1 MASMSNK
8 MEIMAYGKRLEDCW
22 DGSGCG
28 ACCSGGW
35 AFRSRCRWSY
45 ADSCTGDVR
54 RGACA
59 PVTDI
64 AVGLLTSELMLYLLI
79 SLAIFTLSFRF
90 LARLQARCQALVAR
104 INAQHGLSFDTA
116 HLLGY
121 PAPAFLVF
129 DRQHRKLAACS
140 IVDEAWRIHDFSWL
154 LGWRMTWREVESMEM
169 SGGSRQ
175 VNASGMS
182 VPTFERTV
190 RAKNFAIELQTA
202 DPQRPVLSFPMSRRA
217 AETWCARLN
226 ALFNG

>member
-1 MASMSNK
+1 MASVRKTAGMG
-8 MEIMAYGKRLEDCW
+8 AAAGLAVPVARL
-22 DGSGCG
+22 SGLAAAG
-28 ACCSGGW
+28 LTLIFVLAMFGVGPARLSQTSLW
-35 AFRSRCRWSY
+35 
-45 ADSCTGDVR
+45 
-54 RGACA
+54 
-59 PVTDI
+59 
-64 AVGLLTSELMLYLLI
+64 GLLTSELMLYLLI

-104 INAQHGLSFDTA
+104 INAQQRLSFDA
-116 HLLGY
+116 GHLLGY

-129 DRQHRKLAACS
+129 DSQNRKIAACD
-140 IVDEAWRIHDFSWL
+140 VVNDAYKLHDFSWL

-169 SGGSRQ
+169 NGGSRQ

-190 RAKNFAIELQTA
+190 RAKDFAIELQTA

>member
-1 MASMSNK
+1 MASVWKTAGMGAAAGLAVPVAGLSGLAATALTLILVLA
-8 MEIMAYGKRLEDCW
+8 MFGVGPARLSQPSLW
-22 DGSGCG
+22 
-28 ACCSGGW
+28 
-35 AFRSRCRWSY
+35 
-45 ADSCTGDVR
+45 
-54 RGACA
+54 
-59 PVTDI
+59 
-64 AVGLLTSELMLYLLI
+64 GLLTGELMLYLLI

-104 INAQHGLSFDTA
+104 INAQQGLSFDA
-116 HLLGY
+116 GHLLGY

-129 DRQHRKLAACS
+129 DSRNRKIAACD
-140 IVDEAWRIHDFSWL
+140 VVNDAYKLHDFSWL

-169 SGGSRQ
+169 NGGSRQ

-190 RAKNFAIELQTA
+190 RAKDFAIELQTA

>member
-1 MASMSNK
+1 MASVWKTAGVGAAAGLAVPVAGLSGLAAAGLTLILVLAMVGVGP
-8 MEIMAYGKRLEDCW
+8 ARLSQASLW
-22 DGSGCG
+22 
-28 ACCSGGW
+28 
-35 AFRSRCRWSY
+35 
-45 ADSCTGDVR
+45 
-54 RGACA
+54 
-59 PVTDI
+59 
-64 AVGLLTSELMLYLLI
+64 GLLTSELMLYLLI

-90 LARLQARCQALVAR
+90 LARLQARCQALVAKL
-104 INAQHGLSFDTA
+104 NAQQGLSFDA
-116 HLLGY
+116 GHLLGY

-129 DRQHRKLAACS
+129 DSQNRKIAACD
-140 IVDEAWRIHDFSWL
+140 VVNDAYKLHDFSWL

-169 SGGSRQ
+169 NGGSRQ

-190 RAKNFAIELQTA
+190 RAKDFAIELQTA

>member
-1 MASMSNK
+1 MASVWKTAGMGAAAGLAVPVAGLSGLAATALTLILVLA
-8 MEIMAYGKRLEDCW
+8 MVGVGPARLSQTSLW
-22 DGSGCG
+22 
-28 ACCSGGW
+28 
-35 AFRSRCRWSY
+35 
-45 ADSCTGDVR
+45 
-54 RGACA
+54 
-59 PVTDI
+59 
-64 AVGLLTSELMLYLLI
+64 GLLTSELMLYLLI

-104 INAQHGLSFDTA
+104 INAQQGLSFDA
-116 HLLGY
+116 GHLLGY

-129 DRQHRKLAACS
+129 DSQNRKIAACD
-140 IVDEAWRIHDFSWL
+140 VVNDAYKLHDFSWL

-169 SGGSRQ
+169 NGGSRQ

-190 RAKNFAIELQTA
+190 RAKDFAIELQTA

-226 ALFNG
+226 TIFNG

>member
-1 MASMSNK
+1 MASVWKTAGVGAAAGLAVPVAGLSGLAAAGLTLILVLAM
-8 MEIMAYGKRLEDCW
+8 IGVGPARLSQASLW
-22 DGSGCG
+22 
-28 ACCSGGW
+28 
-35 AFRSRCRWSY
+35 
-45 ADSCTGDVR
+45 
-54 RGACA
+54 
-59 PVTDI
+59 
-64 AVGLLTSELMLYLLI
+64 GLLTSELMLYLLI

-104 INAQHGLSFDTA
+104 INGQQGLSFDA
-116 HLLGY
+116 GHLLGY

-129 DRQHRKLAACS
+129 DSQNRKIAACD
-140 IVDEAWRIHDFSWL
+140 VVNDAYKLHDFSWL

-169 SGGSRQ
+169 NGGSRQ

-190 RAKNFAIELQTA
+190 RAKDFAIELQTA

-226 ALFNG
+226 AIFNG

>member
-1 MASMSNK
+1 MASVWKTAGVGAAAGLAVPVAGLSGLAAAGLTLILVLAMFGVGP
-8 MEIMAYGKRLEDCW
+8 ARLSQASLW
-22 DGSGCG
+22 
-28 ACCSGGW
+28 
-35 AFRSRCRWSY
+35 
-45 ADSCTGDVR
+45 
-54 RGACA
+54 
-59 PVTDI
+59 
-64 AVGLLTSELMLYLLI
+64 GLLTSELMLYLLI

-104 INAQHGLSFDTA
+104 INAQQGLSFDA
-116 HLLGY
+116 GHLLGY

-129 DRQHRKLAACS
+129 DSQNRKIAACD
-140 IVDEAWRIHDFSWL
+140 VVNDAYKLHDFSWL

-169 SGGSRQ
+169 NGGSRQ

-190 RAKNFAIELQTA
+190 RAKDFAIELQTT

-226 ALFNG
+226 AIFNG

>member
-1 MASMSNK
+1 MASVWKTAGVGAAAGLAVPVAGLSGLAAAGLTLILVLAMVGVGP
-8 MEIMAYGKRLEDCW
+8 ARLSQTSLW
-22 DGSGCG
+22 
-28 ACCSGGW
+28 
-35 AFRSRCRWSY
+35 
-45 ADSCTGDVR
+45 
-54 RGACA
+54 
-59 PVTDI
+59 
-64 AVGLLTSELMLYLLI
+64 GLLTSELMLYLLI

-90 LARLQARCQALVAR
+90 LARLQARCQALVAKL
-104 INAQHGLSFDTA
+104 NAQQGLSFDA
-116 HLLGY
+116 GHLLGY

-129 DRQHRKLAACS
+129 DSRNRKIAACD
-140 IVDEAWRIHDFSWL
+140 VVNDAYKLHDFSWL

-169 SGGSRQ
+169 NGGSRQ

>member
-1 MASMSNK
+1 MASVWKTAGVGAAAGLAVPVAGLSGLAAAGLTLILVLAMVGVGP
-8 MEIMAYGKRLEDCW
+8 ARLSQASLW
-22 DGSGCG
+22 
-28 ACCSGGW
+28 
-35 AFRSRCRWSY
+35 
-45 ADSCTGDVR
+45 
-54 RGACA
+54 
-59 PVTDI
+59 
-64 AVGLLTSELMLYLLI
+64 GLLTSELMLYLLI

-104 INAQHGLSFDTA
+104 INAQQGLSFDA
-116 HLLGY
+116 GHLLGY

-129 DRQHRKLAACS
+129 DSQNRKIAACD
-140 IVDEAWRIHDFSWL
+140 VVNDAYKLHDFSWL

-169 SGGSRQ
+169 NGGSRQ

-190 RAKNFAIELQTA
+190 RAKDFAIELQTA

-226 ALFNG
+226 AIFNG

>member
-1 MASMSNK
+1 MASVWKTAGMGAAAGLAVPVAGLSGLAATALTLILVLA
-8 MEIMAYGKRLEDCW
+8 MFGVGPARLSQTSLW
-22 DGSGCG
+22 
-28 ACCSGGW
+28 
-35 AFRSRCRWSY
+35 
-45 ADSCTGDVR
+45 
-54 RGACA
+54 
-59 PVTDI
+59 
-64 AVGLLTSELMLYLLI
+64 GLLTSELMLYLLI

-90 LARLQARCQALVAR
+90 LARLQARCQTLVAR
-104 INAQHGLSFDTA
+104 INAQQGLSFDA
-116 HLLGY
+116 GHLLGY

-129 DRQHRKLAACS
+129 DSRNRKIAACDV
-140 IVDEAWRIHDFSWL
+140 INDAYKLHDFSWL

-169 SGGSRQ
+169 NGGSRQ

-226 ALFNG
+226 TLFNG

>member
-1 MASMSNK
+1 MASVWKTAGMGAAAGLAVPVAGLSGLAAAGFALILVLA
-8 MEIMAYGKRLEDCW
+8 MFGIGPARLSQTSLW
-22 DGSGCG
+22 
-28 ACCSGGW
+28 
-35 AFRSRCRWSY
+35 
-45 ADSCTGDVR
+45 
-54 RGACA
+54 
-59 PVTDI
+59 
-64 AVGLLTSELMLYLLI
+64 GLLTSELMLYLLI

-104 INAQHGLSFDTA
+104 INGQQGLSFDA
-116 HLLGY
+116 GHLLGY

-129 DRQHRKLAACS
+129 DSQNRKIAACD
-140 IVDEAWRIHDFSWL
+140 VVNDAYKLHDFSWL

-169 SGGSRQ
+169 NGGSRQ

-190 RAKNFAIELQTA
+190 RAKDFAIELQTA
-202 DPQRPVLSFPMSRRA
+202 DPQRPLLSFPMSRRA

>member
-1 MASMSNK
+1 MASVWKTAGVGAAAGLAVPVAGLSGLAAAGLTLILVLAMVGVGP
-8 MEIMAYGKRLEDCW
+8 ARLSQTSLW
-22 DGSGCG
+22 
-28 ACCSGGW
+28 
-35 AFRSRCRWSY
+35 
-45 ADSCTGDVR
+45 
-54 RGACA
+54 
-59 PVTDI
+59 
-64 AVGLLTSELMLYLLI
+64 GLLTSELMLYLLI

-104 INAQHGLSFDTA
+104 INAQQGLSFDA
-116 HLLGY
+116 GHLLGY

-129 DRQHRKLAACS
+129 DSRNRKIAACD
-140 IVDEAWRIHDFSWL
+140 VVNDAYKLHDFSWL
-154 LGWRMTWREVESMEM
+154 LGWRMTRREVESMEM
-169 SGGSRQ
+169 NGGSRQ

>member
-1 MASMSNK
+1 MASVWKTAGVGAAAGLAVPVAGLSGLAAAGLTLILVLAMVGVGP
-8 MEIMAYGKRLEDCW
+8 ARLSQASLW
-22 DGSGCG
+22 
-28 ACCSGGW
+28 
-35 AFRSRCRWSY
+35 
-45 ADSCTGDVR
+45 
-54 RGACA
+54 
-59 PVTDI
+59 
-64 AVGLLTSELMLYLLI
+64 GLLTSELMLYLLI

-104 INAQHGLSFDTA
+104 INAQQGLSFDA
-116 HLLGY
+116 GHLLGY

-129 DRQHRKLAACS
+129 DSQNRKIAACD
-140 IVDEAWRIHDFSWL
+140 VVNDAYKLHDFSWL

-169 SGGSRQ
+169 NGGSRQ

-190 RAKNFAIELQTA
+190 RAKDFAIELQTA

-226 ALFNG
+226 TIFNG

>member
-1 MASMSNK
+1 MASVWKTAGMGAAAGLAVPVAGLSGLAAAGFALILVLA
-8 MEIMAYGKRLEDCW
+8 MFGVGPARLSQASLW
-22 DGSGCG
+22 
-28 ACCSGGW
+28 
-35 AFRSRCRWSY
+35 
-45 ADSCTGDVR
+45 
-54 RGACA
+54 
-59 PVTDI
+59 
-64 AVGLLTSELMLYLLI
+64 GLLTSELMLYLLI

-104 INAQHGLSFDTA
+104 INAQQGLSFDA
-116 HLLGY
+116 GHLLGY

-129 DRQHRKLAACS
+129 DSQNRKIAACD
-140 IVDEAWRIHDFSWL
+140 VVNDAYKLHDFSWL

-169 SGGSRQ
+169 NGGSRQ

-190 RAKNFAIELQTA
+190 RAKDFAIELQTA

-226 ALFNG
+226 TIFNG

>member
-1 MASMSNK
+1 MASVWKTAGMGAAAALAVPAAGLSGLAAAGFTLILVLA
-8 MEIMAYGKRLEDCW
+8 MVGVGPARLSQTSLW
-22 DGSGCG
+22 
-28 ACCSGGW
+28 
-35 AFRSRCRWSY
+35 
-45 ADSCTGDVR
+45 
-54 RGACA
+54 
-59 PVTDI
+59 
-64 AVGLLTSELMLYLLI
+64 GLLTSELMLYLLI

-104 INAQHGLSFDTA
+104 INAQQGLSFDA
-116 HLLGY
+116 GHLLGY

-129 DRQHRKLAACS
+129 DSRNRKIAACD
-140 IVDEAWRIHDFSWL
+140 VVNDAYKLHDFSWL

-169 SGGSRQ
+169 NGGSRQ

-226 ALFNG
+226 AIFNG

>member
-1 MASMSNK
+1 MASVWKTAGVGAAAGLAVPVAGLSGLAAAGLTLILVLAMVGVGP
-8 MEIMAYGKRLEDCW
+8 ARLSQASLW
-22 DGSGCG
+22 
-28 ACCSGGW
+28 
-35 AFRSRCRWSY
+35 
-45 ADSCTGDVR
+45 
-54 RGACA
+54 
-59 PVTDI
+59 
-64 AVGLLTSELMLYLLI
+64 GLLTSELMLYLLI

-104 INAQHGLSFDTA
+104 INAQQGLSFDA
-116 HLLGY
+116 GHLLGY

-129 DRQHRKLAACS
+129 DSQNRKIAACD
-140 IVDEAWRIHDFSWL
+140 VVNEAYKLHDFSWL

-169 SGGSRQ
+169 NGGSRQ

-190 RAKNFAIELQTA
+190 RAKDFAIELQTA
-202 DPQRPVLSFPMSRRA
+202 DPQRPLLSFPMSRRA

>member
-1 MASMSNK
+1 MASVWKTAGVGAAAGLAVPVAGLSGLAAAGLTLILVLAMVGVGP
-8 MEIMAYGKRLEDCW
+8 ARLSQASLW
-22 DGSGCG
+22 
-28 ACCSGGW
+28 
-35 AFRSRCRWSY
+35 
-45 ADSCTGDVR
+45 
-54 RGACA
+54 
-59 PVTDI
+59 
-64 AVGLLTSELMLYLLI
+64 GLLTSELMLYLLI

-104 INAQHGLSFDTA
+104 INAQQGLSFDA
-116 HLLGY
+116 GHLLGY

-129 DRQHRKLAACS
+129 DSQNRKIAACD
-140 IVDEAWRIHDFSWL
+140 VVNDAYKLHDFSWL
-154 LGWRMTWREVESMEM
+154 LGWQMTWREVESMEM
-169 SGGSRQ
+169 NGGSRQ

-190 RAKNFAIELQTA
+190 RAKDFAIELQTA

>member
-1 MASMSNK
+1 MASVWKTAGVGAAAGLAVPVAGLSGLAAAGLTLILVLAM
-8 MEIMAYGKRLEDCW
+8 IGVGPARLSQASLW
-22 DGSGCG
+22 
-28 ACCSGGW
+28 
-35 AFRSRCRWSY
+35 
-45 ADSCTGDVR
+45 
-54 RGACA
+54 
-59 PVTDI
+59 
-64 AVGLLTSELMLYLLI
+64 GLLTSELMLYLLI

-104 INAQHGLSFDTA
+104 INAQQGLSFDA
-116 HLLGY
+116 GHLLGY

-129 DRQHRKLAACS
+129 DSQNRKIAACD
-140 IVDEAWRIHDFSWL
+140 VVNDAYKLHDFSWL

-169 SGGSRQ
+169 NGGSRQ

-226 ALFNG
+226 TLFNG

>member
-1 MASMSNK
+1 MASVWKTAGMGAAAGLAVPVAGLSGLAAAGFALILVLA
-8 MEIMAYGKRLEDCW
+8 MFGVGPARLSQTSLWE
-22 DGSGCG
+22 
-28 ACCSGGW
+28 
-35 AFRSRCRWSY
+35 
-45 ADSCTGDVR
+45 
-54 RGACA
+54 
-59 PVTDI
+59 
-64 AVGLLTSELMLYLLI
+64 LLTSELMLYLLI

-104 INAQHGLSFDTA
+104 INGQQGLSFDA
-116 HLLGY
+116 GHLLGY

-129 DRQHRKLAACS
+129 DSQNRKIAACD
-140 IVDEAWRIHDFSWL
+140 VVNDAYKLHDFSWL

-169 SGGSRQ
+169 NGGSRQ

-190 RAKNFAIELQTA
+190 RAKDFAIELQTA

-226 ALFNG
+226 TIFNG